1 MTKIIFS
8 RGVVFAA
15 ALMAAGPGL
24 AVPQLQLG
32 IAGATYDSST
42 QTAVAQANPFTLYAF
57 LDPNGSSSVSS
68 LLADT
73 YYISAALFRKDGAN
87 VSTTGASLGSFSYNL
102 GAGAVVVPVTSGMTF
117 GTPPLDAM
125 LAIGGLPGHG
135 VFPTYFSQFGFQF
148 ASNKDVTPVDVQNN
162 PSLAGM
168 NFSGNGTGTGM
179 YFKGFQIDVGSL
191 DAAYGIHFD
200 LYSTTVMNGSIV
212 DVNKFAPF
220 SHDAQSCG
228 GTVTSSGCTSST
240 GTTSTGTTSTGT
252 TSTGTTST
260 GSVPAPG
267 SAPLVALGLG
277 VLGAGFVSRRR
288 RQPQLAVAE

>member
-1 MTKIIFS
+1 MTKIILS

-24 AVPQLQLG
+24 AIPQLQLG
-32 IAGATYDSST
+32 IAGATYDATT
-42 QTAVAQANPFTLYAF
+42 QTSVATANPFNLYAF

-73 YYISAALFRKDGAN
+73 YYISAALYRKDGAS
-87 VSTTGASLGSFSYNL
+87 VSSTSASLGSFSYNL
-102 GAGAVVVPVTSGMTF
+102 GGGAVPVAVTAGMTY

-135 VFPTYFSQFGFQF
+135 VFPTYFSQIAFQF
-148 ASNKDVTPVDVQNN
+148 QSNKDVTPVDVQTNA
-162 PSLAGM
+162 SLAGM
-168 NFSGNGTGTGM
+168 DFSGGGGGSGM
-179 YFKGFQIDVGSL
+179 YFKGLAIDVGNL

-200 LYSTTVMNGSIV
+200 LYSATVLNGSIV

-228 GTVTSSGCTSST
+228 GTITSSGCTSST
-240 GTTSTGTTSTGT
+240 GGNTSTGGA
-252 TSTGTTST
+252 
-260 GSVPAPG
+260 VPAPG

-277 VLGAGFVSRRR
+277 VLAAGFVSRRR
-288 RQPQLAVAE
+288 GQSQQLAVAG